1 MAEGLQREEVTWQ
14 VTMRQGPEKFSQQLP
29 QGAVVKEL
37 FRRVVPGICCTV
49 FCLTL
54 CGDPS
59 PLPTN
64 CRSTTVF
71 GKTKE
76 GIAAMMSMD
85 RGMRAKRPGA
95 DSGVG
100 QGQEVTRDT

>member
-1 MAEGLQREEVTWQ
+1 MAENLQREEVTWQ
-14 VTMRQGPEKFSQQLP
+14 VAMRQGPEVQSAAP

-64 CRSTTVF
+64 CRSTSVF

-85 RGMRAKRPGA
+85 RGMRAERPGQIQE
-95 DSGVG
+95 
-100 QGQEVTRDT
+100 QGRDRK